1 MLSMDS
7 TARGLPRVLREGP
20 ELKASFLFHLQVLY
34 FKEPQMILNYSYA
47 LYDLYYHQILSWKL
61 KKMTTEKSK
70 KTTSG
75 LLGLC

>member
-1 MLSMDS
+1 
-7 TARGLPRVLREGP
+7 
-20 ELKASFLFHLQVLY
+20 
-34 FKEPQMILNYSYA
+34 MILNYSYA